1 MSVSMTERT
10 CAEFSDRLAA
20 REPVPGGGGASAYVG
35 ALGTACCTMACRF
48 IEGRPAC
55 AAHDPACSRAELMSS
70 ISAASEDPAV
80 HGILVFRPLPASLDV
95 AVACEAIAPEKDVD
109 VGITWDDDAGR
120 LVGDVNFD
128 IVEPVAGAITPLP
141 GGVGSLTTAV
151 LMKHVV
157 QAAERA
163 ATRSEGE

>member
-1 MSVSMTERT
+1 MTERT

-35 ALGTACCTMACRF
+35 ALGTALCTMACRF

-55 AAHDPACSRAELMSS
+55 AAHDPTCSRAELMSS

-95 AVACEAIAPEKDVD
+95 AVHARPSLPRRTS
-109 VGITWDDDAGR
+109 TWASPGTTTPAGSWTTSTLTSLSPS
-120 LVGDVNFD
+120 LV
-128 IVEPVAGAITPLP
+128 P
-141 GGVGSLTTAV
+141 
-151 LMKHVV
+151 
-157 QAAERA
+157 
-163 ATRSEGE
+163 